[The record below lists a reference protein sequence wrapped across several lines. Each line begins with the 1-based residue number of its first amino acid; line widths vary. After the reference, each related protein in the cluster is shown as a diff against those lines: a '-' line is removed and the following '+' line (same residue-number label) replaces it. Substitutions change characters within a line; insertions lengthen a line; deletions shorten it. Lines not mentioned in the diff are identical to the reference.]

1 MATTPGPRYGL
12 LLASLAVAALTVGVA
27 VAVTPWA
34 LWVLPIALI
43 IGICAW
49 KGMTLTQTWERIG
62 DESGE
67 DPGRG
72 PAGLGF

>member
-1 MATTPGPRYGL
+1 MAPAARPRYGL
-12 LLASLAVAALTVGVA
+12 LLASLAVAASAVLVA
-27 VAVTPWA
+27 VAVTLWA
-34 LWVLPIALI
+34 LCVLPFALI

-49 KGMTLTQTWERIG
+49 HGMTLAQTWGRMG

-67 DPGRG
+67 ALGRG